1 VNAEVRVMSK
11 EAIQPRPYLKL
22 LLLAALL
29 GLISAV
35 LTFIFMALVQVGQN
49 LLWEQAAQAV
59 GLSAP
64 VFTVVVCALGGLLV
78 GVLVKVFGDHS
89 GIFAEMMQEFGRTG
103 RFNYRHAPGIVL
115 TALPSLIFGG
125 SLGPEAPMADACGS
139 MGTWLSDRLKL
150 DERSTRSLGFSGL
163 SGMLASFITSPFGGA
178 LLGLESARAGIDY
191 AWTLFPS
198 LVASAVATTAFV
210 LLTGSFFGA
219 LYVFPAYQ
227 PRLTDLLLAV
237 PLGLTGALAGA
248 IFIVAVA
255 WLRKIMQ
262 PLRNHLIWRGLIGGV
277 GLGVAGAL
285 MPLILFSGEE
295 QTTILIQNAATVG
308 VLTLIAL
315 ALVKLLITSLCL
327 ATGWKGGYIFP
338 TMFAGVA
345 LGMAVHLIFPGI
357 PMAVAVAATMAG
369 AMVATMK
376 APIFSALFVMVM
388 VQKEAAPVIAISV
401 IVGLLATARLS
412 MTPAPTAS
420 QAAPVQPEKIEPAA
434 A

>member
-1 VNAEVRVMSK
+1 MSQEK
-11 EAIQPRPYLKL
+11 IQPRPYVKL

-35 LTFIFMALVQVGQN
+35 ITFIFMVLVQAGQT
-49 LLWEQAAQAV
+49 LVWEQAAQAL
-59 GLSAP
+59 GLATP
-64 VFTVVVCALGGLLV
+64 VFTVLVCAFGGLLV
-78 GVLVKVFGDHS
+78 GVLVKLFGDHS
-89 GIFAEMMQEFGRTG
+89 GIFAELMQEFGRSG

-139 MGTWLSDRLKL
+139 LGTLLSDRLKL
-150 DERSTRSLGFSGL
+150 DARSTRSLGFSGL
-163 SGMLASFITSPFGGA
+163 SGMLAAFITSPFGGS

-198 LVASAVATTAFV
+198 LVASAVAATAFV
-210 LLTGSFFGA
+210 LLSGSYFGA
-219 LYVFPAYQ
+219 LYVFPQYQ

-248 IFIVAVA
+248 IFILAVA
-255 WLRKIMQ
+255 RLRKLMQ
-262 PLRNHLIWRGLIGGV
+262 PLHDRLILRGLIGGV
-277 GLGVAGAL
+277 GLGLAGAL
-285 MPLILFSGEE
+285 LPLVLFSGEE
-295 QTTILIQNAATVG
+295 QTTVLIKDAAVLG
-308 VLTLIAL
+308 VLTLIGL
-315 ALVKLLITSLCL
+315 ALVKLLVTSLCL

-357 PMAVAVAATMAG
+357 PLAVAVASTMGG

-376 APIFSALFVMVM
+376 APIFSALFVMTM
-388 VQKEAAPVIAISV
+388 VQKEAGPVIAIAV
-401 IVGLLATARLS
+401 IVGLLATARMS
-412 MTPAPTAS
+412 MTPAPAAS
-420 QAAPVQPEKIEPAA
+420 QAAPSQPEKTEPVAA
-434 A
+434 